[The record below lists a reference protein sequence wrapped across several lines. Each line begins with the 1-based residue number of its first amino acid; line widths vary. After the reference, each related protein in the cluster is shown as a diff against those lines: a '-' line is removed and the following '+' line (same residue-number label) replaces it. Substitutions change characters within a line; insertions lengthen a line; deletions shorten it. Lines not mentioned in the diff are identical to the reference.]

1 MSVCVVCMCVWGV
14 GVCMLCLCVFVRGG
28 VHAMCVLCVCVVRVC
43 VGGVWCVV
51 CVVCV
56 CVGGCAGEDPGFRE
70 GGFLLLLEERRLW
83 LEERR

>member
-1 MSVCVVCMCVWGV
+1 
-14 GVCMLCLCVFVRGG
+14 MLCLCVFVRGG

-70 GGFLLLLEERRLW
+70 GGFLLLGRAKRG
-83 LEERR
+83 